1 MASAFDRH
9 LDAFRSYQATPWGR
23 LRYEQ
28 VYANLVRHLPARPLT
43 VLDVGGGNGLDAV
56 RLAALGHHVT
66 IVDTSSASLAEAV
79 GLAEAQGFGDLIDTR
94 LAEASDVL
102 TVAARGSIDV
112 VLCHNVIQYVPDRG
126 AVLEAM
132 VSVLRPGGLLSVLA
146 PNPLIDPLTAAV
158 RRGALEE
165 AMRLL
170 NTTSRASVTY
180 HAEIDAVTATDLAT
194 KMVAAGLQRPV
205 QYGVRAVCDL
215 ISDDAIKHDAEFFA
229 KLLQLENLLADRYP
243 YVETARFCHLISV
256 KPAATVPVTSTEAS
270 GRRVAMD
277 LATYEQRVR
286 SEDCFVCAFLEG
298 KPGYEHHMV
307 YDDGEHVAFLN
318 KYPTLFGYALV
329 VPRRHV
335 EDVVADLTPHQYL
348 RLQSAVHKV
357 ARAVAAVTGPE
368 RTYLM
373 SLGSMQGNAHVH
385 WHVAP
390 LPANTPYD
398 RQQLHAVD
406 LVHGILDY
414 TETEMAGLAARIR
427 SSLSAEPAGRLV
439 VIRGSSGSG
448 KTTVA
453 RALQRRFDRGRCV
466 VISQD
471 VVRRELLRES
481 DVPGGFN
488 IELIGEITS
497 LCLARGL
504 VVVLEGIFSTRR
516 YGDMLDRLTS
526 NAAVSRFYAFDLSF
540 EETLRRHAT
549 RPQSSSF
556 GRDEMRDW
564 YSGWDPLHFVDEVR
578 LDATQGSAD
587 IAEMIVADVAAS
599 TTPSAGAGPD
609 LLQPDEGT
617 TATVDDRGGRAES
630 SRTLVVRCWG
640 TSHTE
645 HLVGESHR
653 LARVT
658 DLPAPGTTVAVDRWR
673 NGGFIERLS
682 TSLTARLPDV
692 AMVFHNRG
700 RGGTTSRELLE
711 AIETADVAQDIA
723 LFECGTNDVLRRHQ
737 ARLAEGVDLQEFTR
751 NYRAALG
758 HLTVGSRT
766 VVCLASP
773 PVATHIGPQAAAIN
787 RDLCAYNLAARDA
800 ARDAGAVFV
809 DCWGKFVTTAT
820 LLGERS
826 DDSSAARSPWMA
838 DGLHLSPVGDE
849 VVARSLEAVLVDQ
862 HLIRR
867 LLAATKPSRQRHN
880 TDVMVRHGRVEDIPA
895 CVQLHVDVATEG
907 KWIGPEPP
915 IDGDDVAV
923 RLRNLVAT
931 TAGLLVAEHSSAGIV
946 ATATAHFLATDVA
959 SITMMVASSHR
970 GQGIGTVLL
979 EQLIDWCGNNNAHKV
994 TLQVWPHNL
1003 PAIGLYHRAG
1013 FEVEGTLRA
1022 HYRRRNGELWDAII
1036 MSRLLPRPRRR

>member
-9 LDAFRSYQATPWGR
+9 LDAFRSYQTTPWGR

-94 LAEASDVL
+94 VADISDML

-112 VLCHNVIQYVPDRG
+112 VLCHNVMQYVSDRG
-126 AVLEAM
+126 SVLETM
-132 VSVLRPGGLLSVLA
+132 VSVLRRGGLLSVLA
-146 PNPLIDPLTAAV
+146 PNPFSDPLTAAV

-180 HAEIDAVTATDLAT
+180 HAEIDAVSAADLAAE
-194 KMVAAGLQRPV
+194 MVAAGLRRPV
-205 QYGVRAVCDL
+205 RYGVRAVCDL
-215 ISDDAIKHDAEFFA
+215 ISDDGIKHDSEFFA
-229 KLLQLENLLADRYP
+229 KLLQLENLLADRHP
-243 YVETARFCHLISV
+243 YVETARFSHLISV
-256 KPAATVPVTSTEAS
+256 KPAVAEPVAVTEVG

-277 LATYEQRVR
+277 LAAYEQRVR
-286 SEDCFVCAFLEG
+286 SEGCFVCAFLEG
-298 KPGYEHHMV
+298 RPGHEHHMV

-318 KYPTLFGYALV
+318 KYPTLFGYVLV

-335 EDVVADLTPHQYL
+335 EDVVADLTPQQYL

-357 ARAVAAVTGPE
+357 ARAVAAVTSPE

-390 LPANTPYD
+390 LPANTPYG
-398 RQQLHAVD
+398 RQQLHA
-406 LVHGILDY
+406 LYPVHGILDY
-414 TETEMAGLAARIR
+414 TETEMADLAARIR

-439 VIRGSSGSG
+439 VLRGSSGAG

-453 RALQRRFDRGRCV
+453 RTLQRRFDRARCV

-471 VVRRELLRES
+471 VVRREFLRES
-481 DVPGGFN
+481 DVPDGLN
-488 IELIGEITS
+488 IELIGEIAS

-504 VVVLEGIFSTRR
+504 VVVLEGIFSPRR
-516 YGDMLDRLTS
+516 YGDMLDRLRS
-526 NAAVSRFYAFDLSF
+526 HAAVSRFYAFDLPF

-549 RPQSSSF
+549 RAKSSSF

-564 YSGWDPLHFVDEVR
+564 YSGWDPLYFVDEGR
-578 LDATQGSAD
+578 LDATQTCAD
-587 IAEMIVADVAAS
+587 IVEMIFADITAP
-599 TTPSAGAGPD
+599 TTPAAGAGPD
-609 LLQPDEGT
+609 RFQADEWPA
-617 TATVDDRGGRAES
+617 ATVDDQDGPVES

-653 LARVT
+653 LVDVT
-658 DLPAPGTTVAVDRWR
+658 DLPAPGTAVTVDRWR

-692 AMVFHNRG
+692 AMVFHNHG
-700 RGGTTSRELLE
+700 RGGATSRDLLE
-711 AIETADVAQDIA
+711 AIETADVDQDIA
-723 LFECGTNDVLRRHQ
+723 VFECGTNDVLRGHQ
-737 ARLAEGVDLQEFTR
+737 ARLADSVGLQEFTR

-758 HLTVGSRT
+758 QLTARSRT

-773 PVATHIGPQAAAIN
+773 PVAAHIGPRAAAIN
-787 RDLCAYNLAARDA
+787 RDLCAYNLAARDV

-809 DCWGKFVTTAT
+809 DCWGKFVTTAA
-820 LLGERS
+820 LLHERS
-826 DDSSAARSPWMA
+826 DNWSAAQVRGWQTACTCRPSGTRLSHAASRPPW
-838 DGLHLSPVGDE
+838 S
-849 VVARSLEAVLVDQ
+849 
-862 HLIRR
+862 
-867 LLAATKPSRQRHN
+867 TN
-880 TDVMVRHGRVEDIPA
+880 T
-895 CVQLHVDVATEG
+895 
-907 KWIGPEPP
+907 
-915 IDGDDVAV
+915 
-923 RLRNLVAT
+923 
-931 TAGLLVAEHSSAGIV
+931 
-946 ATATAHFLATDVA
+946 
-959 SITMMVASSHR
+959 
-970 GQGIGTVLL
+970 
-979 EQLIDWCGNNNAHKV
+979 
-994 TLQVWPHNL
+994 
-1003 PAIGLYHRAG
+1003 
-1013 FEVEGTLRA
+1013 
-1022 HYRRRNGELWDAII
+1022 
-1036 MSRLLPRPRRR
+1036 